1 MGLGVRYM
9 NLSTDG
15 HVATVVWLAG
25 IGARKNGVNG
35 AAVGQRGNA
44 RGGYEALGR
53 EHIVALVFPD
63 ASDSS
68 VSFGPSFTCLP
79 LFACLPG
86 FQHLLPGLD
95 CKINSGF
102 PSSCVGT
109 WVRSLS

>member
-44 RGGYEALGR
+44 RGENEALGR

-63 ASDSS
+63 ASDSFN
-68 VSFGPSFTCLP
+68 VINTFVY
-79 LFACLPG
+79 LFAWAPTA
-86 FQHLLPGLD
+86 
-95 CKINSGF
+95 KIF
-102 PSSCVGT
+102 
-109 WVRSLS
+109 

>member
-1 MGLGVRYM
+1 M

-25 IGARKNGVNG
+25 IGSHFGARKNGVNG

-63 ASDSS
+63 ASDSFS
-68 VSFGPSFTCLP
+68 IIWTFVY
-79 LFACLPG
+79 LFAFICLFAWFPTSVTWT
-86 FQHLLPGLD
+86 GL
-95 CKINSGF
+95 
-102 PSSCVGT
+102 
-109 WVRSLS
+109 

>member
-44 RGGYEALGR
+44 RGGYEAVGR
-53 EHIVALVFPD
+53 EHIVALMFPD
-63 ASDSS
+63 AGGFINI
-68 VSFGPSFTCLP
+68 VCTFVH
-79 LFACLPG
+79 LFAWAPTAKN
-86 FQHLLPGLD
+86 F
-95 CKINSGF
+95 
-102 PSSCVGT
+102 
-109 WVRSLS
+109 